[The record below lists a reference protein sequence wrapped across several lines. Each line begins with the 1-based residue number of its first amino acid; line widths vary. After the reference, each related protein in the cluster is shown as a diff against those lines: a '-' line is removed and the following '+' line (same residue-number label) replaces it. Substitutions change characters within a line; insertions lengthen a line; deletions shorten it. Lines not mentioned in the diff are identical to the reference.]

1 MSRRIIGPAAWIG
14 LAAGLVIGAVA
25 AGLVKA
31 GNPGNMGVC
40 IACFLRDSAG
50 TLGGP
55 ALGMAGVA
63 YLRPE
68 VLGLVLGALVSALAG
83 REFRPRGGSGLP
95 VRFALGFV
103 FMVAALIFLGCTVR
117 AWLRLG
123 GGDLNAAVGIA
134 GLVAGVYVGT
144 LFLRA
149 GFDLGAARRLPRVAG
164 WIGPI
169 VAALLL
175 ALAAAAAAGAR
186 PSFLTVTPARGRAT
200 PQGAVVA
207 GDTVLKPAGASLMG
221 GAVIAADGT
230 VVSPADVVQGA
241 KPMPG
246 GLRAPLWLSL
256 LAGLLLGVVAQRSRF
271 CTIGAIR
278 DVILV
283 RRLDLA
289 FGVLGLL
296 AGALLVNVALGQF
309 RLGWLDQPIAHRD
322 LAGNFA
328 AMAVAGLA
336 TVFMGGCPF
345 RQVIMTGE
353 GDADAAGTVLGM
365 IAGAL
370 AAHGLGIASSP
381 KGLTPLAWPALFV
394 ATLVLLNV
402 GLRFRAGART
412 GAAEHPRRRM
422 RC

>member
-1 MSRRIIGPAAWIG
+1 MSRRIIGPAAWLG
-14 LAAGLVIGAVA
+14 LAAGLVIGGVA
-25 AGLVKA
+25 AALVKA

-50 TLGGP
+50 TAGGP
-55 ALGMAGVA
+55 ALGMGGVA

-68 VLGLVLGALVSALAG
+68 LLGLVLGALAAALLG
-83 REFRPRGGSGLP
+83 REFRPRGGSALP
-95 VRFALGFV
+95 IRFVLGFV
-103 FMVAALIFLGCTVR
+103 FMIAALVFLGCTVR

-134 GLVAGVYVGT
+134 GLVAGVFAGT

-149 GFDLGAARRLPRVAG
+149 GFDLGAARRLPRLAG
-164 WIGPI
+164 WIGPT
-169 VAALLL
+169 VAAAVL
-175 ALAAAAAAGAR
+175 ALALAVAVGAK
-186 PSFLTVTPARGRAT
+186 PSFLTVTPAKARAT

-207 GDTVLKPAGASLMG
+207 GDRVLKPAGASLVD
-221 GAVIAADGT
+221 GAVVAADGA
-230 VVSPADVVQGA
+230 VVSPAEVVQKA

-246 GLRAPLWLSL
+246 GLRAPFWLSL
-256 LAGLLLGVVAQRSRF
+256 AAGLFLGALAQRSRF

-278 DVILV
+278 DAILV
-283 RRLDLA
+283 RRFDLA

-296 AGALLVNVALGQF
+296 LGAFVVNLALGQF
-309 RLGWLDQPIAHRD
+309 RLGWIDQPVAHGD
-322 LAGNFA
+322 LLGNFA

-381 KGLTPLAWPALFV
+381 KGLAPLAWPALFV
-394 ATLVLLNV
+394 ATLVLVNI
-402 GLRFRAGART
+402 GLSFRAGSRAGVSGRVAGGAR
-412 GAAEHPRRRM
+412 
-422 RC
+422 

>member
-1 MSRRIIGPAAWIG
+1 MSRRIVGPAAWLG
-14 LAAGLVIGAVA
+14 LAAGLVIGGVA
-25 AGLVKA
+25 AALVKA

-50 TLGGP
+50 TAGGP
-55 ALGMAGVA
+55 ALGMGGVA

-68 VLGLVLGALVSALAG
+68 LLGLVLGALAAALVG
-83 REFRPRGGSGLP
+83 REFRPRGGSALP
-95 VRFALGFV
+95 VRFVLGFV
-103 FMVAALIFLGCTVR
+103 FMVAALVFLGCTVR

-134 GLVAGVYVGT
+134 GLVAGVFAGT

-149 GFDLGAARRLPRVAG
+149 GFDLGAARTLPRLAG
-164 WIGPI
+164 WMGPA
-169 VAALLL
+169 VAAAVL
-175 ALAAAAAAGAR
+175 ALALAVSLGAK
-186 PSFLTVTPARGRAT
+186 PSFLTVTPARARAT
-200 PQGAVVA
+200 PQGAVVI
-207 GDTVLKPAGASLMG
+207 GDRVLKPAGASLVD
-221 GAVIAADGT
+221 GAVVAADGA
-230 VVSPADVVQGA
+230 VVSPAEAVRKA

-246 GLRAPLWLSL
+246 GLRAPFWLSL
-256 LAGLLLGVVAQRSRF
+256 VAGLFLGALAQRSRF

-278 DVILV
+278 DAILV
-283 RRLDLA
+283 RRFDLA

-296 AGALLVNVALGQF
+296 LGAFVVNVALGQF
-309 RLGWLDQPIAHRD
+309 RLGWIDQPVAHDD
-322 LAGNFA
+322 LLGNFA
-328 AMAVAGLA
+328 SMAVAGLA

-381 KGLTPLAWPALFV
+381 KGLAPLAWPAIFV
-394 ATLVLLNV
+394 ATLVLVNI
-402 GLRFRAGART
+402 GLSFRAGARAR
-412 GAAEHPRRRM
+412 GSGHVAGGVR
-422 RC
+422 